1 MMLDFFSYY
10 GAALGDLETEVKNR
24 GNTDLCIVVG
34 RTPDDDQGFV
44 RVVVDE
50 SISELTGAQ

>member
-1 MMLDFFSYY
+1 
-10 GAALGDLETEVKNR
+10 LETEIKNR
-24 GNTDLCIVVG
+24 GNTDLGMVVG

-44 RVVVDE
+44 TVVVDE